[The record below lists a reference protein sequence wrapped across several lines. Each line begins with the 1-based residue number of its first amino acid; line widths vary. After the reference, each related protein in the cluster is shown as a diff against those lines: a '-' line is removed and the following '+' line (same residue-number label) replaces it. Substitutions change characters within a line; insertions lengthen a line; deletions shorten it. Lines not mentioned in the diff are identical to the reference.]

1 MTINM
6 LYLVIFSILHQFK
19 PVPFPLGQVDIFH
32 LVSSAPDLGPDMEMP
47 ILVSEYCRDSVSDG
61 AAVVISG
68 GQAQKFSHSVIEA
81 AAGEGVD
88 VQVQCESECWTPSWK
103 CSQ

>member
-1 MTINM
+1 M
-6 LYLVIFSILHQFK
+6 
-19 PVPFPLGQVDIFH
+19 PFPLDQVDIFH
-32 LVSSAPDLGPDMEMP
+32 LVSSAPNLGPDVKKP
-47 ILVSEYCRDSVSDG
+47 ILVCEYCRDSVSDG

-68 GQAQKFSHSVIEA
+68 GQAHQFSHPVIET

-88 VQVQCESECWTPSWK
+88 VQVQGESECWTPGWE

>member
-1 MTINM
+1 M
-6 LYLVIFSILHQFK
+6 
-19 PVPFPLGQVDIFH
+19 PFPLDQVDIFH
-32 LVSSAPDLGPDMEMP
+32 LVSSAPDLGPDVKKP
-47 ILVSEYCRDSVSDG
+47 ILMSEYCRDSIPDG

-68 GQAQKFSHSVIEA
+68 GQAHQFSQSVIEA

-88 VQVQCESECWTPSWK
+88 VQVQGESECWTPGWE